1 MCWATRVWDIPDNK
15 KETLPIMTWMFVSSP
30 NSYVKAISPSG
41 MVSGDGVFGRKLG
54 LDEVVEE
61 EGVSLSL
68 PRFDSWVH
76 KTNLQ
81 QAD

>member
-1 MCWATRVWDIPDNK
+1 
-15 KETLPIMTWMFVSSP
+15 
-30 NSYVKAISPSG
+30 
-41 MVSGDGVFGRKLG
+41 MVSGDGVLGRKLG

-68 PRFDSWVH
+68 PRFDSWVY
-76 KTNLQ
+76 KINLQ